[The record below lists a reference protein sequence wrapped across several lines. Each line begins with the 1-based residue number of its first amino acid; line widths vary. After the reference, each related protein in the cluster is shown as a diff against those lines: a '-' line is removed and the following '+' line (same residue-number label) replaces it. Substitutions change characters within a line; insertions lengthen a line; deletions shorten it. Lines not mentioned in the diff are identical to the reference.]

1 MLEKRDAEHRAYQ
14 VQCLLRCAMI
24 AEENET
30 SGVDWK
36 GTAKVLELA
45 EELMD
50 EVIDGMDFARRAGE
64 AQDEEAA

>member
-1 MLEKRDAEHRAYQ
+1 MLEKRDPETRAYQ
-14 VQCLLRCAMI
+14 VQSLLRCAMI

-36 GTAKVLELA
+36 GTAKVLEVA

-50 EVIDGMDFARRAGE
+50 EIIDHFDFAGREGVP
-64 AQDEEAA
+64 DEQAS

>member
-14 VQCLLRCAMI
+14 VLALLRCAML

-36 GTAKVLELA
+36 GTAAVLQLA
-45 EELMD
+45 EEMMGPI
-50 EVIDGMDFARRAGE
+50 IDHIDFASRKGGTK
-64 AQDEEAA
+64 

>member
-1 MLEKRDAEHRAYQ
+1 MLEKRDAEHRPYQ
-14 VQCLLRCAMI
+14 VQCRLRCAML

-36 GTAKVLELA
+36 GTAKILELA

-50 EVIDGMDFARRAGE
+50 EVIDALDFTKRGK
-64 AQDEEAA
+64 AQDEQAA

>member
-1 MLEKRDAEHRAYQ
+1 MPPA
-14 VQCLLRCAMI
+14 LRHV
-24 AEENET
+24 AEENEN

-50 EVIDGMDFARRAGE
+50 EVIDGLDFASMKGGAK
-64 AQDEEAA
+64 

>member
-14 VQCLLRCAMI
+14 VQCLLRCAML

-50 EVIDGMDFARRAGE
+50 EVIDALEFARRGE
-64 AQDEEAA
+64 AQNEQDT